1 MNRIRIAKHLSEAE
15 VEARYRNASE
25 GVERSQ
31 WQIMWLL
38 VGGKS
43 TGEVEAATGYSLTWI
58 REIAGRYNREGAEGI
73 GDRRHRNPG
82 RVGNLT
88 VQQDTALA
96 EAFEAAQA
104 RGENWNGQKVAAWMR
119 ERLGRN
125 IHMQRG
131 YEWLAKH
138 KQSPQVPR
146 LSHHEA
152 NPQEQQA
159 FKKSSRQ
166 P

>member
-1 MNRIRIAKHLSEAE
+1 MKQVQMAKHLSEAE
-15 VEARYRNASE
+15 VEKRYRNASE

-31 WQIMWLL
+31 WQIIWLL

-43 TGEVEAATGYSLTWI
+43 TREVEAATGYSLTWI

-88 VQQDTALA
+88 AQQDTALA

-104 RGENWNGQKVAAWMR
+104 GGEHWNGQHVAAWMSD
-119 ERLGRN
+119 RLGRK

-138 KQSPQVPR
+138 KQTPQVPR
-146 LSHHEA
+146 PSHCE
-152 NPQEQQA
+152 
-159 FKKSSRQ
+159 
-166 P
+166 